1 MAIVEDS
8 GSPVYARAENE
19 GHRPL
24 ESPRREREPPVLPA
38 STMQRRTP
46 SQILT
51 NMPSLSG
58 TDGPLDDETP
68 RYKYQGFSTRSH
80 LSAAPSVL
88 QEVPNMILLAV
99 LYMLQGVPL
108 GLTMGTLP
116 MLLASKA
123 SYTQV

>member
-1 MAIVEDS
+1 MD
-8 GSPVYARAENE
+8 
-19 GHRPL
+19 
-24 ESPRREREPPVLPA
+24 SPRRDPPVLPT

-51 NMPSLSG
+51 NMPSLTSG
-58 TDGPLDDETP
+58 DGVHDEETP
-68 RYKYQGFSTRSH
+68 RYKYQTFGAKSH
-80 LSAAPSVL
+80 LAAAPSVL

-123 SYTQV
+123 SYTQVCLQSCRPELSSWLTHTRSR

>member
-1 MAIVEDS
+1 MDS
-8 GSPVYARAENE
+8 PK
-19 GHRPL
+19 
-24 ESPRREREPPVLPA
+24 REPPVLPA

-51 NMPSLSG
+51 QMPSLSG
-58 TDGPLDDETP
+58 TEGPMDEETP
-68 RYKYQGFSTRSH
+68 RYKYQAFSAKSH
-80 LSAAPSVL
+80 HLAAPSVL

-123 SYTQV
+123 SYTQVWPLGLDPSPESDTATHV